1 MLQVLTE
8 AHNYAPLTLLVN
20 GTHDISGNLSAQT
33 TTASEIWLVAAEP
46 GATLSG
52 VLKIYDG
59 APPIHI
65 KGFELTAHIDVEAPA
80 PLEISDCKFRRAVS
94 SRRRLGGNHNGIY
107 VINVSTNITNTTFAA
122 SLGAMALMVRSGHTT
137 ITNCDFEDFDDC
149 AIYVEGGTLA
159 IADSEFRGNN
169 NGIFVTN
176 GSTSIA
182 NTTFAAS
189 LGTALHVIGGD
200 VVLKDQTALLNNH
213 IDLNITHDSARVRY
227 ELPAPLGRYAFIQDG
242 SGNYSFEPGEHRG
255 DFPFACSAG
264 VVGDSSAAQNQSNPG
279 CSRVCPGGYYCRAGT
294 IRPTV
299 CPVSSYC
306 AAGSSAPTACKPGT
320 VGRKE
325 GLQSDGDCEACP
337 VGSWCSAGLVI
348 PCGNNTFQ
356 PEISQTYAGA
366 CQQCPKFAESG
377 ESSASVEDCKC
388 QEAYYDSATDGVS
401 CEPCPIGSS
410 CNGPGNTLARLPLLP
425 GYWRTHNTSVD
436 LRRCPDASSPNTTA
450 CANMNRVLCKPW
462 TTGPYCRVCNVT
474 DGSRYFDVDQS
485 ACVECGS
492 VEATSFAAHMSAVLG
507 VLCLLCWCG
516 WKRPY
521 KYLRNLGHRAL
532 PRIRAPLKQMVSF
545 YQVDSCDVQACA
557 RLFSSLTPFSPTCS
571 FTDCDEH

>member
-65 KGFELTAHIDVEAPA
+65 KGFEITAHIDVEAPA

-94 SRRRLGGNHNGIY
+94 SRRRLDEKEA
-107 VINVSTNITNTTFAA
+107 V
-122 SLGAMALMVRSGHTT
+122 LALMVRSGHTT
-137 ITNCDFEDFDDC
+137 ITNGDFEGLDL
-149 AIYVEGGTLA
+149 AIYVQGGTLS
-159 IADSEFRGNN
+159 IANSEFRRNN
-169 NGIFVTN
+169 NSIHMTN

-200 VVLKDQTALLNNH
+200 VVLKDQTALLNNQF
-213 IDLNITHDSARVRY
+213 DLIIHDSARVRY

-264 VVGDSSAAQNQSNPG
+264 VVGDSSAAQDQSNPG

-320 VGRKE
+320 VGRFE
-325 GLQSDGDCEACP
+325 GLQSDGDCDPCP
-337 VGSWCSAGLVI
+337 AGSWCSAGLAI
-348 PCGNNTFQ
+348 LCGTNTFQ
-356 PEISQTYAGA
+356 PEISQTFAGA
-366 CQQCPKFAESG
+366 CLQCPRFAESG
-377 ESSASVEDCKC
+377 ESSVSVEDCKC
-388 QEAYYDSATDGVS
+388 QTGYFDNGTDGVS

-425 GYWRTHNTSVD
+425 GYWRTNNDSVD

-450 CANMNRVLCKPW
+450 CANMNGVPCKPW

-474 DGSRYFDVDQS
+474 DGSRYFDLGQS
-485 ACVECGS
+485 ACVQCGNT
-492 VEATSFAAHMSAVLG
+492 VATSLAALVGITLAVLF
-507 VLCLLCWCG
+507 LLCWCG
-516 WKRPY
+516 WC
-521 KYLRNLGHRAL
+521 LRNVAFQAL
-532 PRIRAPLKQMVSF
+532 PKIRAPLKQMIAF
-545 YQVDSCDVQACA
+545 YQVREVSCDQCTRASSNFTPLWLPPYADCNACRE
-557 RLFSSLTPFSPTCS
+557 RLQGRNASSRCCITRRL
-571 FTDCDEH
+571 